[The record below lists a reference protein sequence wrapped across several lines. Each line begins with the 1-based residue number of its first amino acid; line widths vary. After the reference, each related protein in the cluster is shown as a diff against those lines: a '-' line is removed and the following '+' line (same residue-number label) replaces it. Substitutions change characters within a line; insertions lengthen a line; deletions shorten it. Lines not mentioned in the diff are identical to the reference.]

1 MHMDLKTHRRQ
12 AGRDLVVE
20 VQGVRQQTFRVA
32 PVCLAGST
40 FAGTGPSERAPGHG
54 EGSRV

>member
-1 MHMDLKTHRRQ
+1 MHMDLKTRRRQ

-20 VQGVRQQTFRVA
+20 VQGVRQETLRVA
-32 PVCLAGST
+32 PERLAGST
-40 FAGTGPSERAPGHG
+40 FAETGPPERAPGHG